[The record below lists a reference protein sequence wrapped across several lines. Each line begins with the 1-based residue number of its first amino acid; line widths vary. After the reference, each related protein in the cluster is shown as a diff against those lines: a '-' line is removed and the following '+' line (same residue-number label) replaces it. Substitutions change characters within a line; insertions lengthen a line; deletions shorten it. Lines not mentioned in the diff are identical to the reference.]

1 MRRRNAHELYSPKK
15 RKLFKKPEP
24 KIPKKMGRPF
34 VYPPVTDP
42 IKTARKAAFMLDM
55 FRDRSYK
62 KIVNTLTRAHGGSN
76 GIAKL
81 GKEEFRS
88 FLENYLKRYLDLTL
102 LPSLADSAALVQS
115 KPDNIDLI
123 KLKYAEIDKVLK
135 TAGMRPSESM
145 SVHIEKMMNVNL
157 FDNPVAKELLT
168 RHVNNLMGW
177 KPEDKDTIDVE
188 VKEVRG

>member
-1 MRRRNAHELYSPKK
+1 MRRRNAHDRYSPKK
-15 RKLFKKPEP
+15 RKLFEKSEP
-24 KIPKKMGRPF
+24 KIPKKMGRPAR
-34 VYPPVTDP
+34 PPLDP
-42 IKTARKAAFMLDM
+42 IKTARKAALMLDM

-76 GIAKL
+76 GIAEL

-177 KPEDKDTIDVE
+177 KPEEDVIDIQG
-188 VKEVRG
+188 KETGG